1 MASRGTT
8 TQRCSKCRLQLSV
21 SPINRVRCPLGRVR
35 EIISEL
41 ASPSSWVSNEAG
53 GLGWPATYP
62 REHGKKRAVLCGVSY
77 IGKSY
82 ELKGTVNDVN
92 CMKYLLTSRFNFP
105 EACIL
110 VLTDVEPDPY
120 RIPTKANME
129 AAMRW
134 LVHNCQPE
142 DSLVFHF
149 SGHGSQRVADPYSE
163 EKDGL
168 DETLCPLD
176 YETNGMILDNE
187 INEILVRPIPPR
199 AKLHAIID
207 SCHSGTV
214 LDLPYLC
221 RINRTGRCE
230 WEDHTPLYK
239 HKGTKGGL
247 AICISGCDDNQTS
260 ADTSALSGSITTGAM
275 TYSLILALDS
285 NPGITYGCLLYTM
298 RSVIH
303 GADISS
309 KARLADPIGS
319 FVRRVLKFGLRQV
332 PQLSSSERFDIYRK
346 PFLL

>member
-1 MASRGTT
+1 
-8 TQRCSKCRLQLSV
+8 
-21 SPINRVRCPLGRVR
+21 
-35 EIISEL
+35 
-41 ASPSSWVSNEAG
+41 
-53 GLGWPATYP
+53 
-62 REHGKKRAVLCGVSY
+62 
-77 IGKSY
+77 
-82 ELKGTVNDVN
+82 
-92 CMKYLLTSRFNFP
+92 
-105 EACIL
+105 
-110 VLTDVEPDPY
+110 
-120 RIPTKANME
+120 ME

-260 ADTSALSGSITTGAM
+260 ADTSENYFTLLYVLSLFFGNEVTLHPVSIPILLLKLDSMLREDGELEIRAATIDVGIRHVNLLFCKLSSFNLGQKSLMALSGSITTGAM